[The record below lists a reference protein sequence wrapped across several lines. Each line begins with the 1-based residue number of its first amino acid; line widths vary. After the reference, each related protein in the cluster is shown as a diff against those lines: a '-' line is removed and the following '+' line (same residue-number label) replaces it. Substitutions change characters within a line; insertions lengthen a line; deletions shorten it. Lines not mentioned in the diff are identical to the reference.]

1 MSDKN
6 KKNRMVIS
14 TETEN
19 GQSLVP
25 EEDEAFESAAAEKY
39 REELLNEEERAEAAV
54 RREQQRRRDYER
66 RLRDEKVAMLREKQG
81 VEKENSE
88 EDRDDE
94 PEKPEPMTFGKK
106 LENFWYHYKWTVIIA
121 VVAIGFG
128 VYMIAELL
136 SNTQPDMIVL
146 CTVDNGLMYRADEV
160 EGFFKKYGED
170 LNGDGEVY
178 IQVIF
183 TPMDASSGG
192 DQLTQS
198 YETKLYSNLS
208 NADAVLFIT
217 DEASIFSIEQV
228 AFQDMSGKL
237 DSEYVSGDSLSLN
250 GKLVRDSFNW
260 AQMPEDMVIKMREP
274 VKTLFDEA
282 DEMEKSCDAAY
293 EILEKML
300 ADMESYQG

>member
-1 MSDKN
+1 MS
-6 KKNRMVIS
+6 IS
-14 TETEN
+14 NETEN

-39 REELLNEEERAEAAV
+39 REELLDEEERAEAAV

-81 VEKENSE
+81 VGEDSSEKEDDDDP
-88 EDRDDE
+88 EDH
-94 PEKPEPMTFGKK
+94 EPMTFRKK

-121 VVAIGFG
+121 AVVIGFG

-228 AFQDMSGKL
+228 AFQDMTDKL
-237 DSEYVSGDSLSLN
+237 DSEFVSGDSLSLS

-260 AQMPEDMVIKMREP
+260 AQMPDDMVIKMREP

-282 DEMEKSCDAAY
+282 DEMEKSCEAAY
-293 EILEKML
+293 KMLEKML
-300 ADMESYQG
+300 ADMEGYQG